1 MISKEILT
9 KVDQACTEIV
19 ALDRVVTFAEVARRA
34 HVTRNSLYRNPE
46 LRQMVE
52 GYRMNSKHS
61 HTFIELS
68 AQVEELQTMV
78 DAVATKVR
86 HHEEQIRHLNQAV
99 ENSTHGSG
107 SAHSSGSG
115 LAG

>member
-1 MISKEILT
+1 MMSKETLA
-9 KVDQACTEIV
+9 KVDQACAEIV
-19 ALDRVVTFAEVARRA
+19 ALDQVVTFAEVSRRA
-34 HVTRNSLYRNPE
+34 KVTRNSLYRNPE

-52 GYRMNSKHS
+52 DYRTISKRS

-68 AQVEELQTMV
+68 AQVEELRDLI

-86 HHEEQIRHLNQAV
+86 HHEEQIRHLNQSV
-99 ENSTHGSG
+99 GNQTHGFG
-107 SAHSSGSG
+107 AGHSSGSG

>member
-1 MISKEILT
+1 MISEETLT
-9 KVDQACTEIV
+9 KVDQACAGLV
-19 ALDRVVTFAEVARRA
+19 ALEQVVTFAEVARRA
-34 HVTRNSLYRNPE
+34 KVTRNSLYRNPE

-52 GYRMNSKHS
+52 GYRTISKRS

-68 AQVEELQTMV
+68 AQVEELRGLI

-86 HHEEQIRHLNQAV
+86 HHEEQIRHLNQSV
-99 ENSTHGSG
+99 GNKPHGSG
-107 SAHSSGSG
+107 AAHSSGSG